1 VTCDKTT
8 DLARAKTKKMSTSK
22 AVEDV
27 EKEVDKP
34 TLSSYIMEVTKD
46 MEMTILMNA
55 MQLACKLIA
64 RAVRKAGVADLYGLH
79 GSANASGDDVKKLD
93 VLSNDIMVNALI
105 NSGMCALLVSEEEE
119 DVIVVQE
126 DKRGQYCVAFDPLD
140 GSSNIDCNVST
151 GTIFS
156 VFKRPA
162 KEGTPTVADILRPG
176 TDMVAAGYVMYGS
189 ATDFVVSFGGPVHR
203 FTLDDSVGEFVH
215 FGTMKFPEK
224 SKTIYSCNEGNY
236 TLWDEPIQK
245 ATEMFKAG
253 PKPYSA
259 RYVGSMVSDVHR
271 TILYGGVFYYPA
283 DKKATKGKLRVLY
296 EGLPLALIV
305 EQAGGIANT
314 GMFKGKLGRVME
326 VMPEHIHDRCPIIMG
341 CQRDVDKILALYN

>member
-1 VTCDKTT
+1 
-8 DLARAKTKKMSTSK
+8 MSSK

-27 EKEVDKP
+27 EAEVDKR
-34 TLSSYIMEVTKD
+34 TLSSYIMTTTKD

-64 RAVRKAGVADLYGLH
+64 RAVRKAGVANLYGLA

-93 VLSNDIMVNALI
+93 VLSNEIMVNALT
-105 NSGMCALLVSEEEE
+105 NSGMCAVLVSEEEE
-119 DVIVVQE
+119 EPIIVGAE
-126 DKRGQYCVAFDPLD
+126 HRGPYCLAFDPLD

-156 VFKRPA
+156 VYKRTA
-162 KEGTPTVADILRPG
+162 DKSIEPTVADILRPG
-176 TDMVAAGYVMYGS
+176 TEMVAAGYCMYGS
-189 ATDFVVSFGGPVHR
+189 ATDFVVSFGQGVHR

-215 FGTMKFPEK
+215 FGEMTFPAK
-224 SKTIYSCNEGNY
+224 NKTIYSCNEGNFS
-236 TLWDEPIQK
+236 LWDEPIQQ
-245 ATEMFKAG
+245 ATEYFKAAN

-283 DKKATKGKLRVLY
+283 DKKSTKGKLRVLY
-296 EGLPLALIV
+296 EGFPMALLT
-305 EQAGGIANT
+305 EQAGGMANT
-314 GMFKGKLGRVME
+314 GMYKGKLGRIME
-326 VMPEHIHDRCPIIMG
+326 VVPENIHDRCPIIMG
-341 CQRDVDKILALYN
+341 CPRDVEKVLSFYQKTDA